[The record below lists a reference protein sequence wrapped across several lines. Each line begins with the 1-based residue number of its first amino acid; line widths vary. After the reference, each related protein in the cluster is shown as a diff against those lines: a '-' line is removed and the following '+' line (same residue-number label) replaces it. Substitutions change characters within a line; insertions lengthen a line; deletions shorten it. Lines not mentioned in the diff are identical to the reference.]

1 VRVIV
6 TGGYG
11 FLGQHVVQKLIDED
25 HVVFAPR
32 SRDYDLRE
40 MEACQRLLK
49 RHSPDAIV
57 HLAARVGGI
66 GDNVSRPADFL
77 FDNAVMGLHLMEAAY
92 RAGTAKMLTVG
103 TACMY
108 PATST
113 IPMVESEIFG
123 GEPAFETGAYAHA
136 KRLILSQ
143 GIAYAE
149 QYDFDAVFL
158 VPTNLYG
165 PGDRTTHVVPQV
177 TRKFSEALDDGGPV
191 VLWGSGSPTRDFLYA
206 EDAAEGIVQALLYH
220 NEPYAV
226 NLGTGVET
234 PIWAL
239 AHAIAWELGY
249 DGEIVWDPTRPEGA
263 GRRAL
268 DSSLAK
274 QKFGWSARTSLRD
287 GLRKYLEWFKE
298 NR

>member
-1 VRVIV
+1 VRVVV

-11 FLGQHVVQKLIDED
+11 FLGQHVVQELIDQD

-32 SRDYDLRE
+32 SKNYDLRE
-40 MEACQRLLK
+40 KRECRRLIK
-49 RHSPDAIV
+49 EQSPDAIV

-66 GDNVSRPADFL
+66 GDNVSRPGEFL
-77 FDNAVMGLHLMEAAY
+77 YDNAVMGLHLMDVA
-92 RAGTAKMLTVG
+92 RDHGVGKMLTVG

-108 PATST
+108 PATPT
-113 IPMVESEIFG
+113 MPMVESEIFD

-136 KRLILSQ
+136 KRLLLSQ

-149 QYDFDAVFL
+149 QYDFNAVFV

-165 PGDRTTHVVPQV
+165 PLDRTTHVVPQM
-177 TRKFSEALDDGGPV
+177 TKKFSEALDEGGPV
-191 VLWGSGSPTRDFLYA
+191 ILWGSGSPTRDFLYVG
-206 EDAAEGIVQALLYH
+206 DCAEGIVQALLYH

-249 DGEIVWDPTRPEGA
+249 DGEIIWDPTRPEGA

-274 QKFGWSARTSLRD
+274 QKFGWSAHTNLRD
-287 GLRKYLEWFKE
+287 GLRKYLEWFKS
-298 NR
+298 